1 MTLVQ
6 LWKRMM
12 TMDYSN
18 YELIH
23 FLDRSLGQRIR
34 RRGLR
39 IGSHLAVA
47 GEKGHRRIF
56 RIRQGLPLVETVFT
70 ELDAAMELAE
80 WLDDKYKD
88 YWEIWE
94 SYPDLNVFSLLKWTV
109 EDGIK
114 IYEALQ
120 RLPRRFESGGI
131 SKLLVEAEKYVPQW
145 TRGIG

>member
-6 LWKRMM
+6 LWKWTM

-120 RLPRRFESGGI
+120 RLPRRFESSGI
-131 SKLLVEAEKYVPQW
+131 SKLLDEADKYVSQW